1 MEDGTLSI
9 RINVA
14 DRYYPFKITASDEER
29 LRAAARRINEMVAQY
44 RQRYRDRDMYDAL
57 AMAALQFVVKL
68 IGYEAVQGQVG
79 SEVAALDEELEEYL
93 QGIE

>member
-1 MEDGTLSI
+1 MEDKSLSI

-29 LRAAARRINEMVAQY
+29 LRAAARRINEMMAQY
-44 RQRYRDRDMYDAL
+44 RQRYTDRDMYDAL